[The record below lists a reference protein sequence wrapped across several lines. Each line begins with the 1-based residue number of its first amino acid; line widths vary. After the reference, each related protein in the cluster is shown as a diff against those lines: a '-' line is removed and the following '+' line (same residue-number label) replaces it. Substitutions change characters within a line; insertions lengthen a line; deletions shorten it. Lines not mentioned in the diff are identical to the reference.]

1 MELSELI
8 ESIDILEYISQYTE
22 FTEKNGEFWALS
34 PFKDEKTPSFSVR
47 QENNTFFDFSSGI
60 GGNVLTFIRY
70 YDKCGYKEAIE
81 KLKKYSGVN
90 GSRVS
95 HGRLATTEV
104 AKRFAPPKR
113 TVKQVKTTILPD
125 DYMERY
131 EKNREKLK
139 IWLDEGISMTSLEKF
154 NVRYDGFSNCLVYP
168 IRNPDGKIVNVGG
181 RTLDPDW
188 KEKKIRKYTYFHS
201 WGELRTLYGLAE
213 NREQVE
219 KAREIILFEGCKSVL
234 LADTYGIH
242 NTGALLTSH
251 LNPNQM
257 KILIELGCRV
267 VFALDKDVVIRNDYN
282 IKRLKQFV
290 NVEYIWD
297 RDDLLGE
304 KDSPIDKGKEVWDR
318 LYEGRLSWR

>member
-34 PFKDEKTPSFSVR
+34 PFKDEKTPSFSIR
-47 QENNTFFDFSSGI
+47 RENNTFFDFSSGI
-60 GGNVLTFIRY
+60 GGNVLTFVRY
-70 YDKCGYKEAIE
+70 YDKCGYREAIE
-81 KLKKYSGVN
+81 KLKKFSGLDGGVT
-90 GSRVS
+90 S
-95 HGRLATTEV
+95 HGRLAATEV
-104 AKRFAPPKR
+104 AKRFAPPKK

-131 EKNREKLK
+131 ERNEDKLRT
-139 IWLDEGISMTSLEKF
+139 WTDEGISMTSLAKF
-154 NVRYDGFSNCLVYP
+154 GVRYDGFSNCLVYP
-168 IRNPDGKIVNVGG
+168 IRNPEGKIVNVGG
-181 RTLDPDW
+181 RTLDPNW
-188 KEKKIRKYTYFHS
+188 KEKKMRKYTYFHS

-213 NREQVE
+213 NAEQI
-219 KAREIILFEGCKSVL
+219 KKTREIILFEGCKSVL

-242 NTGALLTSH
+242 NAGALLTSH

-257 KILIELGCRV
+257 KLLIELGCRV
-267 VFALDKDVVIRNDYN
+267 VFALDKDVAVRNDYN
-282 IKRLKQFV
+282 IRRLKQFV

-297 RDDLLGE
+297 KDDLLDE